1 MATQIHLT
9 EPEKEVFSLFL
20 KTVEHYGMKTTVR
33 AAGGWVR
40 DKVLGKESDDIDI
53 AVDDQSGEDFANKV
67 RTYVLEHSNIP
78 TKVSRIGVVKANPE
92 QSKHLAT
99 ACLSIQGIS
108 FDLNNLRSETY
119 TQDSRIPEITVG
131 TALQDAQ
138 RRDFCVN
145 AMFYNLNEGCIEDLC
160 QGLEDLEKKI
170 LRTPLDPMETF
181 ADDPLRVLRAVRF
194 AARLNFEL
202 DTAIVAAAKLEQVQA
217 SLLNKVSRE
226 RVGVEVE
233 KMMKNPHALRAVE
246 LIADLNLADV
256 TFQSSVLTQTLW
268 LEEGLRTFRAL
279 RNVNSSSSRF
289 AALFIALADDTYLE
303 KKKPKSVVHG
313 IVRENLKL
321 SIAEAENAATMAKA
335 ARRLRADNKNN
346 IEVAEI
352 LCMVKDSYLDAV
364 NIAAAYHGEDY
375 EPFQRWLDDSGLVGC
390 WAWRPMFN
398 GRELM
403 EWGVPKGK
411 DSPLADLLKKQLEWR
426 YIDPNIDSEE
436 VKRRILDAVKG
447 VSDGNA

>member
-1 MATQIHLT
+1 
-9 EPEKEVFSLFL
+9 
-20 KTVEHYGMKTTVR
+20 MKTTVR

-40 DKVLGKESDDIDI
+40 DKILGKESDDIDI

-78 TKVSRIGVVKANPE
+78 AKVSRIGVVKANPE

-119 TQDSRIPEITVG
+119 TQDSRIPETKVG
-131 TALQDAQ
+131 TALQDAE
-138 RRDFCVN
+138 RRDFCIN
-145 AMFYNLNEGCIEDLC
+145 AMFYNLNEGRIEDFTH
-160 QGLEDLEKKI
+160 GLEDLEKKI
-170 LRTPLDPMETF
+170 LRTPLKPTETF

-194 AARLNFEL
+194 AARLDFEL
-202 DTAIVAAAKLEQVQA
+202 DEAIIAAAKLEQVQS

-233 KMMKNPHALRAVE
+233 KMIKNPNVLRAME
-246 LIADLNLADV
+246 MIADLNLAEV
-256 TFQSSVLTQTLW
+256 TFQSNIFTQTPW
-268 LEEGLRTFRAL
+268 LDEGLRTLRAL
-279 RNVNSSSSRF
+279 RNVDSSSSRF

-303 KKKPKSVVHG
+303 KKKPKSVVLG

-321 SIAEAENAATMAKA
+321 SIAEAENAASMAKA
-335 ARRLRADNKNN
+335 ARRLRSDNKNN

-352 LCMVKDSYLDAV
+352 LHTVGDSYLDAV
-364 NIAAAYHGEDY
+364 NIAAAYYGGDY
-375 EPFQRWLDDSGLVGC
+375 GPFQQWLDDSGLVGC
-390 WAWRPMFN
+390 WTWKPMFN

-411 DSPLADLLKKQLEWR
+411 DSPLAELLKKQLEWR
-426 YIDPNIDSEE
+426 YVNPTIDSEE
-436 VKRRILDAVKG
+436 VKRRILDAIKC
-447 VSDGNA
+447 VSDENA